1 MYKFSLL
8 IDICFKLF
16 RIFLYISIIILF
28 LAAKLS
34 YAQSSI
40 AIGYTPKYSD
50 NFKNFE
56 YVQPDMT
63 KGGSIKLSA
72 FGSFESLNPFLLKSL
87 SAAGLN
93 DLIFETLME
102 RSLDEPSSSYAHVA
116 HSYELSKDNLSVT
129 YYLDTNARFS
139 NGKNIKASDVK
150 FSFDTLMSKEAHPQY
165 RLYWADIQSA
175 EVLNDSTIKFFFKKV
190 NPELHMMIGDLPI
203 FSAEWFKNKKFNES
217 ILDNPIASGP
227 YIISDYEIGRFI
239 EYERNPNYWARNKST
254 RIGMFNFDKI
264 VFKYYKD
271 MTVALEAFKGGE
283 YDFIYENHSKRW
295 ARDYSGPNFDN
306 GTIIKRQLK
315 HSNNTGIQ
323 GFVFNTRKKIF
334 QNKEIR
340 KAITL
345 AFDFTWS
352 NDNLF
357 YNQYKR
363 CDSYFSNSELS
374 ASIVPSN
381 NEIELAKKIGIPLS
395 RLKNKEYNFLKNK
408 NTRQNLIQAKKIF
421 DKFGFRV
428 INNNLYDPQNRKV
441 EFSFLLA
448 QKGFERILAPF
459 AMNLKKLGITLNYRT
474 IDTSLYQRRVDS
486 FDFDMMVMSY
496 PQSQS
501 PGSELYA
508 MFHSESAD
516 RRGSFNVGGIK
527 DKDVDN
533 LIDEIIYSKKRDDL
547 ITASHLLDRLLWND
561 FYMLPNWYIS
571 EHRIAYFDKFNYPEK
586 LPKYFQATNYILKT
600 WATKNE

>member
-1 MYKFSLL
+1 MYHFLL
-8 IDICFKLF
+8 IMDICNK
-16 RIFLYISIIILF
+16 FLNKFLIMLTILLVNSSIL
-28 LAAKLS
+28 
-34 YAQSSI
+34 YANSSI
-40 AIGYTPKYSD
+40 AIGYTPKYSN

-56 YVQPDMT
+56 YVNPDIV
-63 KGGSIKLSA
+63 KGGLIKLSA

-93 DLIFETLME
+93 DLVFETLME
-102 RSLDEPSSSYAHVA
+102 RSLDEPSSSYAHIA
-116 HSYELSKDNLSVT
+116 SSYEIADDKLSVI
-129 YYLDTNARFS
+129 YYIDDKAKFS
-139 NGKNIKASDVK
+139 NGERIRAVDVK
-150 FSFDTLMSKEAHPQY
+150 FSFDTLMSNDAHPQY
-165 RLYWADIQSA
+165 RLYWADVNSA
-175 EVLNDSTIKFFFKKV
+175 EVLNEYSVRFVFKKT
-190 NPELHMMIGDLPI
+190 NPELHMMLGDLPI
-203 FSAEWFKNKKFNES
+203 FSAKWFNKKQFNS
-217 ILDNPIASGP
+217 VVLDDPIASGP
-227 YIISDYEIGRFI
+227 YIVSDYEIGRFI
-239 EYERNPNYWARNKST
+239 EYKRNSKYWAKKKPT
-254 RIGMFNFDKI
+254 RVGMFNFDTI
-264 VFKYYKD
+264 IFKYYKD
-271 MTVALEAFKGGE
+271 MTVALEAFKAGE

-306 GTIIKRQLK
+306 GVIIKRQLK

-323 GFVFNTRKKIF
+323 GFIFNTRKEIF
-334 QNKEIR
+334 KNREIR

-345 AFDFTWS
+345 AFDFKWS

-357 YNQYKR
+357 YNQYER

-374 ASIVPSN
+374 ASIVPSD
-381 NEIELAKKIGIPLS
+381 NEVMLAKKLGINLS
-395 RLKNKEYNFLKNK
+395 RLKNKEHNFIVN
-408 NTRQNLIQAKKIF
+408 NNIRNNLIEAKKIF
-421 DKFGFRV
+421 DKLGYNV
-428 INNNLYDPQNRKV
+428 VNNKLFSPQGKKV

-508 MFHSESAD
+508 MFHSSSSE
-516 RRGSFNVGGIK
+516 RRGSFNVGGIN
-527 DKDVDN
+527 DKDVDK

-547 ITASHLLDRLLWND
+547 IVASHLLDRILWND
-561 FYMLPNWYIS
+561 YYMLPNWYIS
-571 EHRIAYFDKFNYPEK
+571 EHRIAYFDKFNYPKK

-600 WATKNE
+600 WATKYE

>member
-1 MYKFSLL
+1 MYHFLL
-8 IDICFKLF
+8 IMDICNK
-16 RIFLYISIIILF
+16 FLNKFLIMLTILLVNSSIL
-28 LAAKLS
+28 
-34 YAQSSI
+34 YANSSI
-40 AIGYTPKYSD
+40 AIGYTPKYSN

-56 YVQPDMT
+56 YVNPDIA
-63 KGGSIKLSA
+63 KGGLIKLSA

-93 DLIFETLME
+93 DLVFETLME
-102 RSLDEPSSSYAHVA
+102 RSLDEPSSSYAHIA
-116 HSYELSKDNLSVT
+116 SSYEIADDKLSVI
-129 YYLDTNARFS
+129 YYIDDKAKFS
-139 NGKNIKASDVK
+139 NGERIRAVDVK
-150 FSFDTLMSKEAHPQY
+150 FSFDTLMSNDAHPQY
-165 RLYWADIQSA
+165 RLYWADVNSA
-175 EVLNDSTIKFFFKKV
+175 EVLNEYSVRFVFKKS
-190 NPELHMMIGDLPI
+190 NPELHMMLGDLPI
-203 FSAEWFKNKKFNES
+203 FSSEWFNNKQFNSVVLE
-217 ILDNPIASGP
+217 DPIASGP
-227 YIISDYEIGRFI
+227 YIVSDYEIGRFI
-239 EYERNPNYWARNKST
+239 EYKRNPKYWAKKKPT
-254 RIGMFNFDKI
+254 RVGMFNFDTI
-264 VFKYYKD
+264 IFKYYKD
-271 MTVALEAFKGGE
+271 MTVALEAFKAGE

-306 GTIIKRQLK
+306 GVIIKRQLK

-323 GFVFNTRKKIF
+323 GFIFNTRKEIF
-334 QNKEIR
+334 QNREIR

-345 AFDFTWS
+345 AFDFKWS

-357 YNQYKR
+357 YNQYER

-374 ASIVPSN
+374 ASIVPSD
-381 NEIELAKKIGIPLS
+381 NEVMLAKKLGINLN
-395 RLKNKEYNFLKNK
+395 RLKNKEHNFIVN
-408 NTRQNLIQAKKIF
+408 NNIRDNLIEAKKIF
-421 DKFGFRV
+421 DKLGYNV
-428 INNNLYDPQNRKV
+428 VNNKLFSPQGKKV

-508 MFHSESAD
+508 MFHSSSSE
-516 RRGSFNVGGIK
+516 RRGSFNVGGIN
-527 DKDVDN
+527 DKDVDK

-547 ITASHLLDRLLWND
+547 IVASHLLDRILWND
-561 FYMLPNWYIS
+561 YYMLPNWYIS
-571 EHRIAYFDKFNYPEK
+571 EHRIAYFDKFNYPKK

-600 WATKNE
+600 WAIKYE

>member
-1 MYKFSLL
+1 MYHFLL
-8 IDICFKLF
+8 IMDICNK
-16 RIFLYISIIILF
+16 FLNKFLIMLTILLVNSSIL
-28 LAAKLS
+28 
-34 YAQSSI
+34 YANSSI
-40 AIGYTPKYSD
+40 AIGYTPKYSN

-56 YVQPDMT
+56 YVNPDIM

-93 DLIFETLME
+93 DLVFETLME
-102 RSLDEPSSSYAHVA
+102 RSLDEPSSSYAHIA
-116 HSYELSKDNLSVT
+116 SSYEIADDKLSVI
-129 YYLDTNARFS
+129 YYIDDKAKFS
-139 NGKNIKASDVK
+139 NGERIKAADVK
-150 FSFDTLMSKEAHPQY
+150 FSFDTLMSNDAHPQY
-165 RLYWADIQSA
+165 RLYWADVNSA
-175 EVLNDSTIKFFFKKV
+175 EVLNEYSVRFVFKKT
-190 NPELHMMIGDLPI
+190 NPELHMMLGDLPI
-203 FSAEWFKNKKFNES
+203 FSAEWFNKKQFNS
-217 ILDNPIASGP
+217 VVLDDPIASGP
-227 YIISDYEIGRFI
+227 YIVSDYEIGRFI
-239 EYERNPNYWARNKST
+239 EYKRNPKYWANKKPT
-254 RIGMFNFDKI
+254 RVGMFNFDTI
-264 VFKYYKD
+264 IFKYYKD
-271 MTVALEAFKGGE
+271 MTVALEAFKAGE

-306 GTIIKRQLK
+306 GVIIKRQLK

-323 GFVFNTRKKIF
+323 GFVFNTRKEIF
-334 QNKEIR
+334 KNREIR

-345 AFDFTWS
+345 AFDFKWS

-357 YNQYKR
+357 YNQYER

-374 ASIVPSN
+374 ASIVPSD
-381 NEIELAKKIGIPLS
+381 NEVMLAKKLGINLS
-395 RLKNKEYNFLKNK
+395 RLKNKEHNFIVN
-408 NTRQNLIQAKKIF
+408 NNIRNNLIEAKKIF
-421 DKFGFRV
+421 DKLGYNV
-428 INNNLYDPQNRKV
+428 VNNKLFSPQGKKV

-508 MFHSESAD
+508 MFHSSSSE
-516 RRGSFNVGGIK
+516 RRGSFNVGGIN
-527 DKDVDN
+527 DKDVDK
-533 LIDEIIYSKKRDDL
+533 LIEEIIYSKKRDDL
-547 ITASHLLDRLLWND
+547 IIASHLLDRILWND

-600 WATKNE
+600 WAIKYE

>member
-1 MYKFSLL
+1 MYHFLL
-8 IDICFKLF
+8 IMDICNK
-16 RIFLYISIIILF
+16 FLNKFLIILAI
-28 LAAKLS
+28 LLVNS
-34 YAQSSI
+34 SILYANSSI
-40 AIGYTPKYSD
+40 AIGYTPKYSN

-56 YVQPDMT
+56 YVNPDIM

-93 DLIFETLME
+93 DLVFETLME
-102 RSLDEPSSSYAHVA
+102 RSLDEPSSSYAHIA
-116 HSYELSKDNLSVT
+116 SSYEIADDKLSVI
-129 YYLDTNARFS
+129 YYIDDKAKFS
-139 NGKNIKASDVK
+139 NGERIKAADVK
-150 FSFDTLMSKEAHPQY
+150 FSFDTLMSNDAHPQY
-165 RLYWADIQSA
+165 RLYWADVNSA
-175 EVLNDSTIKFFFKKV
+175 EVLNEYSVRFVFKKS
-190 NPELHMMIGDLPI
+190 NPELHMMLGDLPI
-203 FSAEWFKNKKFNES
+203 FSAEWFNKKQFNS
-217 ILDNPIASGP
+217 VVLDDPIASGP
-227 YIISDYEIGRFI
+227 YIVSDYEIGRFI
-239 EYERNPNYWARNKST
+239 EYKRNPKYWANKKPT
-254 RIGMFNFDKI
+254 RVGMFNFDTI
-264 VFKYYKD
+264 IFKYYKD
-271 MTVALEAFKGGE
+271 MTVALEAFKAGE

-306 GTIIKRQLK
+306 GVIIKRQLK

-323 GFVFNTRKKIF
+323 GFVFNTRKEIF
-334 QNKEIR
+334 QNREIR

-345 AFDFTWS
+345 AFDFKWS

-357 YNQYKR
+357 YNQYER

-374 ASIVPSN
+374 ASIVPSD
-381 NEIELAKKIGIPLS
+381 NEVMLAKKLGINLN
-395 RLKNKEYNFLKNK
+395 RLKNKEHNFIVN
-408 NTRQNLIQAKKIF
+408 NNIRDNLIEAKKIF
-421 DKFGFRV
+421 DKLGFKV
-428 INNNLYDPQNRKV
+428 VNNKLFSPQGKKV

-508 MFHSESAD
+508 MFHSSSSE
-516 RRGSFNVGGIK
+516 RRGSFNVGGIN
-527 DKDVDN
+527 DKDVDK

-547 ITASHLLDRLLWND
+547 IVASHLLDRILWND
-561 FYMLPNWYIS
+561 YYMLPNWYIS
-571 EHRIAYFDKFNYPEK
+571 EHRIAYFDKFNYPKK

-600 WATKNE
+600 WAIKYE

>member
-1 MYKFSLL
+1 MYHFLL
-8 IDICFKLF
+8 IMDICNK
-16 RIFLYISIIILF
+16 FLNKFLIILTI
-28 LAAKLS
+28 LLVNS
-34 YAQSSI
+34 SILYANSSI
-40 AIGYTPKYSD
+40 AIGYTPKYSN

-56 YVQPDMT
+56 YVNPDIA

-93 DLIFETLME
+93 DLVFETLME
-102 RSLDEPSSSYAHVA
+102 RSLDEPSSSYAHIA
-116 HSYELSKDNLSVT
+116 SSYKIADDKLSVI
-129 YYLDTNARFS
+129 YYIDDNAKFS
-139 NGKNIKASDVK
+139 NGERIKAADVK
-150 FSFDTLMSKEAHPQY
+150 FSFDTLMSNDAHPQY
-165 RLYWADIQSA
+165 RLYWADVNSA
-175 EVLNDSTIKFFFKKV
+175 EVLNEYSIRFVFKKS
-190 NPELHMMIGDLPI
+190 NPELHMMLGDLPI
-203 FSAEWFKNKKFNES
+203 FSAKWFNKKQFNNVVLE
-217 ILDNPIASGP
+217 DPIASGP
-227 YIISDYEIGRFI
+227 YVVSDYEIGRFI
-239 EYERNPNYWARNKST
+239 EYKRNPKYWAKKKPT
-254 RIGMFNFDKI
+254 RVGMFNFDTI
-264 VFKYYKD
+264 IFKYYKD
-271 MTVALEAFKGGE
+271 MTVALEAFKAGE

-306 GTIIKRQLK
+306 GVIIKRQLK

-323 GFVFNTRKKIF
+323 GFVFNTRKEIF
-334 QNKEIR
+334 QNREIR

-345 AFDFTWS
+345 AFDFQWS

-357 YNQYKR
+357 YNQYER

-374 ASIVPSN
+374 ASIVPSD
-381 NEIELAKKIGIPLS
+381 NEVMLAKKLGINLN
-395 RLKNKEYNFLKNK
+395 RLKNKEHNFIVN
-408 NTRQNLIQAKKIF
+408 NNIRDNLIEAKKIF
-421 DKFGFRV
+421 DKLGYNV
-428 INNNLYDPQNRKV
+428 VNNKLFSPQGKKV

-508 MFHSESAD
+508 MFHSSSSE
-516 RRGSFNVGGIK
+516 RRGSFNVGGIN
-527 DKDVDN
+527 DKDVDK

-547 ITASHLLDRLLWND
+547 IIASHLLDRILWND

-571 EHRIAYFDKFNYPEK
+571 EHRIAYFDKFNYPET

-600 WATKNE
+600 WAIKYE

>member
-1 MYKFSLL
+1 MYHFLL
-8 IDICFKLF
+8 IMDICNK
-16 RIFLYISIIILF
+16 FLNKFLIMLTILLVNSSIL
-28 LAAKLS
+28 
-34 YAQSSI
+34 YANSSI
-40 AIGYTPKYSD
+40 AIGYTPKYSN

-56 YVQPDMT
+56 YVNPDIE
-63 KGGSIKLSA
+63 KGGLIKLSA

-93 DLIFETLME
+93 DLVFETLME
-102 RSLDEPSSSYAHVA
+102 RSLDEPSSSYAHIA
-116 HSYELSKDNLSVT
+116 SSYEIADDKLSVI
-129 YYLDTNARFS
+129 YYIDDKAKFS
-139 NGKNIKASDVK
+139 NGERIRAVDVK
-150 FSFDTLMSKEAHPQY
+150 FSFDTLMSNDAHPQY
-165 RLYWADIQSA
+165 RLYWADVNSA
-175 EVLNDSTIKFFFKKV
+175 EVLNEYSVRFVFKKT
-190 NPELHMMIGDLPI
+190 NPELHMMLGDLPI
-203 FSAEWFKNKKFNES
+203 FSAKWFNKKQFNS
-217 ILDNPIASGP
+217 VVLDDPIASGP
-227 YIISDYEIGRFI
+227 YIVSDYEIGRFI
-239 EYERNPNYWARNKST
+239 EYKRNSKYWAKKKPT
-254 RIGMFNFDKI
+254 RVGMFNFDTI
-264 VFKYYKD
+264 IFKYYKD
-271 MTVALEAFKGGE
+271 MTVALEAFKAGE

-306 GTIIKRQLK
+306 GVIIKRQLK

-323 GFVFNTRKKIF
+323 GFIFNTRKEIF
-334 QNKEIR
+334 KNREIR

-345 AFDFTWS
+345 AFDFKWS

-357 YNQYKR
+357 YNQYER

-374 ASIVPSN
+374 ASIVPSD
-381 NEIELAKKIGIPLS
+381 NEVMLAKKLGINLN
-395 RLKNKEYNFLKNK
+395 RLKNKEHNFIVN
-408 NTRQNLIQAKKIF
+408 NNIRNNLIEAKKIF
-421 DKFGFRV
+421 DKLGYNV
-428 INNNLYDPQNRKV
+428 VNNKLFSPQGKKV

-508 MFHSESAD
+508 MFHSSSSE
-516 RRGSFNVGGIK
+516 RRGSFNVGGIN
-527 DKDVDN
+527 DKDVDK

-547 ITASHLLDRLLWND
+547 IVASHLLDRILWND
-561 FYMLPNWYIS
+561 YYMLPNWYIS
-571 EHRIAYFDKFNYPEK
+571 EHRIAYFDKFNYPKK

-600 WATKNE
+600 WATKYE

>member
-1 MYKFSLL
+1 MYHFLL
-8 IDICFKLF
+8 IMDICNK
-16 RIFLYISIIILF
+16 FLNKFLIMLTILLVNSSIL
-28 LAAKLS
+28 
-34 YAQSSI
+34 YANSSI
-40 AIGYTPKYSD
+40 AIGYTPKYSN

-56 YVQPDMT
+56 YVNPDIV
-63 KGGSIKLSA
+63 KGGLIKLSA

-93 DLIFETLME
+93 DLVFETLME
-102 RSLDEPSSSYAHVA
+102 RSLDEPSSSYAHIA
-116 HSYELSKDNLSVT
+116 SSYEIADDKLSVI
-129 YYLDTNARFS
+129 YYIDDKAKFS
-139 NGKNIKASDVK
+139 NGERIRAVDVK
-150 FSFDTLMSKEAHPQY
+150 FSFDTLMSNDAHPQY
-165 RLYWADIQSA
+165 RLYWADVNSA
-175 EVLNDSTIKFFFKKV
+175 EVLNEYSVRFVFKKT
-190 NPELHMMIGDLPI
+190 NPELHMMLGDLPI
-203 FSAEWFKNKKFNES
+203 FSAKWFNKKQFNS
-217 ILDNPIASGP
+217 VVLDDPIASGP
-227 YIISDYEIGRFI
+227 YIVSDYEIGRFI
-239 EYERNPNYWARNKST
+239 EYKRNSKYWAKKKPT
-254 RIGMFNFDKI
+254 RVGMFNFDTI
-264 VFKYYKD
+264 IFKYYKD
-271 MTVALEAFKGGE
+271 MTVALEAFKAGE

-306 GTIIKRQLK
+306 GVIIKRQLK

-323 GFVFNTRKKIF
+323 GFIFNTRKEIF
-334 QNKEIR
+334 KNREIR

-345 AFDFTWS
+345 AFDFKWS

-357 YNQYKR
+357 YNQYER

-374 ASIVPSN
+374 ASIVPSD
-381 NEIELAKKIGIPLS
+381 NEVMLAKKLGINLS
-395 RLKNKEYNFLKNK
+395 RLKNKEHNFIVN
-408 NTRQNLIQAKKIF
+408 NNIRNNLIEAKKIF
-421 DKFGFRV
+421 DKLGYNV
-428 INNNLYDPQNRKV
+428 VNNKLFSPQGKKV

-508 MFHSESAD
+508 MFHSSSSE
-516 RRGSFNVGGIK
+516 RRGSFNVGGIN
-527 DKDVDN
+527 DKDVDK

-547 ITASHLLDRLLWND
+547 IMASHLLDRILWND
-561 FYMLPNWYIS
+561 YYMLPNWYIS
-571 EHRIAYFDKFNYPEK
+571 EHRIAYFDKFNYPKK

-600 WATKNE
+600 WAIKYE

>member
-1 MYKFSLL
+1 MYHFLL
-8 IDICFKLF
+8 IMDICNK
-16 RIFLYISIIILF
+16 FLNKFLIMLTILLVNSSIL
-28 LAAKLS
+28 
-34 YAQSSI
+34 YANSSI
-40 AIGYTPKYSD
+40 AIGYTPKYSN

-56 YVQPDMT
+56 YVNPDIM

-93 DLIFETLME
+93 DLVFETLME
-102 RSLDEPSSSYAHVA
+102 RSLDEPSSSYAHIA
-116 HSYELSKDNLSVT
+116 SSYEIADDKLSVI
-129 YYLDTNARFS
+129 YYIDDKAKFS
-139 NGKNIKASDVK
+139 NGERIRAVDVK
-150 FSFDTLMSKEAHPQY
+150 FSFDTLMSNDAHPQY
-165 RLYWADIQSA
+165 RLYWADVNSA
-175 EVLNDSTIKFFFKKV
+175 EVLNEYSVRFVFKKT
-190 NPELHMMIGDLPI
+190 NPELHMMLGDLPI
-203 FSAEWFKNKKFNES
+203 FSAKWFNKKQFNS
-217 ILDNPIASGP
+217 VVLDDPIASGP
-227 YIISDYEIGRFI
+227 YIVSDYEIGRFI
-239 EYERNPNYWARNKST
+239 EYKRNPKYWAKKKPT
-254 RIGMFNFDKI
+254 RVGMFNFDTI
-264 VFKYYKD
+264 IFKYYKD
-271 MTVALEAFKGGE
+271 MTVALEAFKAGE

-306 GTIIKRQLK
+306 GVIIKRQLK

-323 GFVFNTRKKIF
+323 GFIFNTRKEIF
-334 QNKEIR
+334 QNREIR

-345 AFDFTWS
+345 AFDFKWS

-357 YNQYKR
+357 YNQYER

-374 ASIVPSN
+374 ASIVPSD
-381 NEIELAKKIGIPLS
+381 NEVMLAKKLGINLN
-395 RLKNKEYNFLKNK
+395 RLKNKEHNFIVN
-408 NTRQNLIQAKKIF
+408 NNIRDNLIEAKKIF
-421 DKFGFRV
+421 DKLGFKV
-428 INNNLYDPQNRKV
+428 VNNKLFSPQGKKV

-508 MFHSESAD
+508 MFHSSSSE
-516 RRGSFNVGGIK
+516 RRGSFNVGGIN
-527 DKDVDN
+527 DKDVDK

-547 ITASHLLDRLLWND
+547 IVASHLLDRILWND
-561 FYMLPNWYIS
+561 YYMLPNWYIS
-571 EHRIAYFDKFNYPEK
+571 EHRIAYFDKFNYPKK

-600 WATKNE
+600 WAIKYE

>member
-1 MYKFSLL
+1 MYHFLL
-8 IDICFKLF
+8 IMDICNK
-16 RIFLYISIIILF
+16 FLNKFLIMLTILLVNSSIL
-28 LAAKLS
+28 
-34 YAQSSI
+34 YANSSI
-40 AIGYTPKYSD
+40 AIGYTPKYSN

-56 YVQPDMT
+56 YVNPDIV
-63 KGGSIKLSA
+63 KGGLIKLSA

-93 DLIFETLME
+93 DLVFETLME
-102 RSLDEPSSSYAHVA
+102 RSLDEPSSSYAHIA
-116 HSYELSKDNLSVT
+116 SSYEIADDKLSVI
-129 YYLDTNARFS
+129 YYIDDKAKFS
-139 NGKNIKASDVK
+139 NGERIRAVDVK
-150 FSFDTLMSKEAHPQY
+150 FSFDTLMSNDAHPQY
-165 RLYWADIQSA
+165 RLYWADVNSA
-175 EVLNDSTIKFFFKKV
+175 EVLNEYSVRFVFKKT
-190 NPELHMMIGDLPI
+190 NPELHMMLGDLPI
-203 FSAEWFKNKKFNES
+203 FSAKWFNKKQFNS
-217 ILDNPIASGP
+217 VVLDDPIASGP
-227 YIISDYEIGRFI
+227 YIVSDYEIGRFI
-239 EYERNPNYWARNKST
+239 EYKRNPKYWAKKKPT
-254 RIGMFNFDKI
+254 RVGMFNFDTI
-264 VFKYYKD
+264 IFKYYKD
-271 MTVALEAFKGGE
+271 MTVALEAFKAGE

-306 GTIIKRQLK
+306 GVIIKRQLK

-323 GFVFNTRKKIF
+323 GFIFNTRKEIF
-334 QNKEIR
+334 KNREIR

-345 AFDFTWS
+345 AFDFKWS

-357 YNQYKR
+357 YNQYER

-374 ASIVPSN
+374 ASIVPSD
-381 NEIELAKKIGIPLS
+381 NEVMLAKKLGINLS
-395 RLKNKEYNFLKNK
+395 RLKNKEHNFIVN
-408 NTRQNLIQAKKIF
+408 NNIRNNLIEAKKIF
-421 DKFGFRV
+421 DKLGYNV
-428 INNNLYDPQNRKV
+428 VNNKLFSPQGKKV

-508 MFHSESAD
+508 MFHSSSSE
-516 RRGSFNVGGIK
+516 RRGSFNVGGIN
-527 DKDVDN
+527 DKDVDK

-547 ITASHLLDRLLWND
+547 IVASHLLDRILWND
-561 FYMLPNWYIS
+561 YYMLPNWYIS
-571 EHRIAYFDKFNYPEK
+571 EHRIAYFDKFNYPKK

-600 WATKNE
+600 WATKYE

>member
-1 MYKFSLL
+1 MYHFLL
-8 IDICFKLF
+8 IMDICNK
-16 RIFLYISIIILF
+16 FLNKFLIILTI
-28 LAAKLS
+28 LLVNS
-34 YAQSSI
+34 SILYANSSI
-40 AIGYTPKYSD
+40 AIGYTPKYSN

-56 YVQPDMT
+56 YVNPDIA

-93 DLIFETLME
+93 DLVFETLME
-102 RSLDEPSSSYAHVA
+102 RSLDEPSSSYAHIA
-116 HSYELSKDNLSVT
+116 SSYEIADDKLSVI
-129 YYLDTNARFS
+129 YYIDDKAKFS
-139 NGKNIKASDVK
+139 NGDRIKAVDVK
-150 FSFDTLMSKEAHPQY
+150 FSFDTLMSNDAHPQY
-165 RLYWADIQSA
+165 RLYWADVNSA
-175 EVLNDSTIKFFFKKV
+175 EVLNDYSVRFVFKKS
-190 NPELHMMIGDLPI
+190 NPELHMMLGDLPI
-203 FSAEWFKNKKFNES
+203 FSSEWFNKKQFNSVVLE
-217 ILDNPIASGP
+217 DPIASGP
-227 YIISDYEIGRFI
+227 YVVSDYEIGRFI
-239 EYERNPNYWARNKST
+239 EYKRNPKYWAKKKPT
-254 RIGMFNFDKI
+254 RVGMFNFDTI
-264 VFKYYKD
+264 IFKYYKD
-271 MTVALEAFKGGE
+271 MTVALEAFKAGE

-306 GTIIKRQLK
+306 GVIIKRQLK

-323 GFVFNTRKKIF
+323 GFVFNTRKEIF
-334 QNKEIR
+334 QNREIR

-345 AFDFTWS
+345 AFDFQWS

-357 YNQYKR
+357 YNQYER

-374 ASIVPSN
+374 ASVVPSD
-381 NEIELAKKIGIPLS
+381 NEVMLAKKLGINLN
-395 RLKNKEYNFLKNK
+395 RLKNKEHNFIVN
-408 NTRQNLIQAKKIF
+408 NNIRDNLIEAKKIF
-421 DKFGFRV
+421 DKLGYNV
-428 INNNLYDPQNRKV
+428 VNNKLLSPQGKKV

-508 MFHSESAD
+508 MFHSSSSE
-516 RRGSFNVGGIK
+516 RRGSFNVGGIN
-527 DKDVDN
+527 DKDVDK

-547 ITASHLLDRLLWND
+547 IIASHLLDRILWND

-571 EHRIAYFDKFNYPEK
+571 EHIIAYFDKFNYPKK

-600 WATKNE
+600 WAIKYE

>member
-1 MYKFSLL
+1 MYHFLL
-8 IDICFKLF
+8 IMDICNK
-16 RIFLYISIIILF
+16 FLNKFLIMLTILLVNSSIL
-28 LAAKLS
+28 
-34 YAQSSI
+34 YANSSI
-40 AIGYTPKYSD
+40 AIGYTPKYSN

-56 YVQPDMT
+56 YVNPDIE
-63 KGGSIKLSA
+63 KGGLIKLSA

-93 DLIFETLME
+93 DLVFETLME
-102 RSLDEPSSSYAHVA
+102 RSLDEPSSSYAHIA
-116 HSYELSKDNLSVT
+116 SSYEIADDKLSVI
-129 YYLDTNARFS
+129 YNIDDKAKFS
-139 NGKNIKASDVK
+139 NGERIRAVDVK
-150 FSFDTLMSKEAHPQY
+150 FSFDTLMSNDAHPQY
-165 RLYWADIQSA
+165 RLYWADVNSA
-175 EVLNDSTIKFFFKKV
+175 EVLNEYSVRFVFKKA
-190 NPELHMMIGDLPI
+190 NPELHMMLGDLPI
-203 FSAEWFKNKKFNES
+203 FSAKWFNKKQFNTVV
-217 ILDNPIASGP
+217 LDDPIASGP
-227 YIISDYEIGRFI
+227 YIVSDYEIGRFI
-239 EYERNPNYWARNKST
+239 EYKRNSKYWAKKKPT
-254 RIGMFNFDKI
+254 RVGMFNFDTI
-264 VFKYYKD
+264 IFKYYKD
-271 MTVALEAFKGGE
+271 MTVALEAFKAGE

-306 GTIIKRQLK
+306 GVIIKRQLK

-323 GFVFNTRKKIF
+323 GFIFNTRKEIF
-334 QNKEIR
+334 KNREIR

-345 AFDFTWS
+345 AFDFKWS

-357 YNQYKR
+357 YNQYER

-374 ASIVPSN
+374 ASIVPSD
-381 NEIELAKKIGIPLS
+381 NEVMLAKKLGINLN
-395 RLKNKEYNFLKNK
+395 RLKNKEHNFIVN
-408 NTRQNLIQAKKIF
+408 NNIRDNLIEAKKIF
-421 DKFGFRV
+421 DKLGFKV
-428 INNNLYDPQNRKV
+428 VNNKLFSPQGKKV

-508 MFHSESAD
+508 MFHSSSSE
-516 RRGSFNVGGIK
+516 RRGSFNVGGIN
-527 DKDVDN
+527 DKDVDK

-547 ITASHLLDRLLWND
+547 IVASHLLDRILWND
-561 FYMLPNWYIS
+561 YYMLPNWYIS
-571 EHRIAYFDKFNYPEK
+571 EHRIAYFDKFNYPKK

-600 WATKNE
+600 WAIKYE

>member
-1 MYKFSLL
+1 MYHFLL
-8 IDICFKLF
+8 IMDICNK
-16 RIFLYISIIILF
+16 FLNKFLIMLTILLVNSSIL
-28 LAAKLS
+28 
-34 YAQSSI
+34 YANSSI
-40 AIGYTPKYSD
+40 AIGYTPKYSN

-56 YVQPDMT
+56 YVNPDIM

-93 DLIFETLME
+93 DLVFETLME
-102 RSLDEPSSSYAHVA
+102 RSLDEPSSSYAHIA
-116 HSYELSKDNLSVT
+116 SSYEIADDKLSVI
-129 YYLDTNARFS
+129 YYIDDKAKFS
-139 NGKNIKASDVK
+139 NGERIKAADVK
-150 FSFDTLMSKEAHPQY
+150 FSFDTLMSNDAHPQY
-165 RLYWADIQSA
+165 RLYWADVNSA
-175 EVLNDSTIKFFFKKV
+175 EVLNEYSVRFVFKKT
-190 NPELHMMIGDLPI
+190 NPELHMMLGDLPI
-203 FSAEWFKNKKFNES
+203 FSAEWFNKKQFNS
-217 ILDNPIASGP
+217 VVLDDPIASGP
-227 YIISDYEIGRFI
+227 YIVSDYEIGRFI
-239 EYERNPNYWARNKST
+239 EYKRNPKYWANKKPT
-254 RIGMFNFDKI
+254 RVGMFNFDTI
-264 VFKYYKD
+264 IFKYYKD
-271 MTVALEAFKGGE
+271 MTVALEAFKAGE

-306 GTIIKRQLK
+306 GVIIKRQLK

-323 GFVFNTRKKIF
+323 GFVFNTRKEIF
-334 QNKEIR
+334 KNREIR

-345 AFDFTWS
+345 AFDFKWS

-357 YNQYKR
+357 YNQYER

-374 ASIVPSN
+374 ASIVPSD
-381 NEIELAKKIGIPLS
+381 NEVMLAKKLGINLN
-395 RLKNKEYNFLKNK
+395 RLKNKEHNFIVN
-408 NTRQNLIQAKKIF
+408 NNIRDNLIEAKKIF
-421 DKFGFRV
+421 DKLGFKV
-428 INNNLYDPQNRKV
+428 VNNKLFSPQGKKV

-508 MFHSESAD
+508 MFHSSSSE
-516 RRGSFNVGGIK
+516 RRGSFNVGGIN
-527 DKDVDN
+527 DKDVDK

-547 ITASHLLDRLLWND
+547 IIASHLLDRILWND

-600 WATKNE
+600 WAIKYE

>member
-1 MYKFSLL
+1 MYHFLL
-8 IDICFKLF
+8 IMDICNK
-16 RIFLYISIIILF
+16 FLNKFLIILTI
-28 LAAKLS
+28 LLVNS
-34 YAQSSI
+34 SILYANSSI
-40 AIGYTPKYSD
+40 AIGYTPKYSN

-56 YVQPDMT
+56 YVNPDIA

-93 DLIFETLME
+93 DLVFETLME
-102 RSLDEPSSSYAHVA
+102 RSLDEPSSSYAHIA
-116 HSYELSKDNLSVT
+116 SSYEIAEDKLSVI
-129 YYLDTNARFS
+129 YYIDDKAKFS
-139 NGKNIKASDVK
+139 NGDRIKAVDVK
-150 FSFDTLMSKEAHPQY
+150 FSFDTLMSNDAHPQY
-165 RLYWADIQSA
+165 RLYWADVNSA
-175 EVLNDSTIKFFFKKV
+175 EVINEYSVRFVFKKT
-190 NPELHMMIGDLPI
+190 NPELHMMLGDLPI
-203 FSAEWFKNKKFNES
+203 FSAKWFNKKQFNS
-217 ILDNPIASGP
+217 VVLDDPIASGP
-227 YIISDYEIGRFI
+227 YIVSDYEIGRFI
-239 EYERNPNYWARNKST
+239 EYKRNPKYWAKKKPT
-254 RIGMFNFDKI
+254 RVGMFNFDTI
-264 VFKYYKD
+264 IFKYYKD
-271 MTVALEAFKGGE
+271 MTVALEAFKAGE

-306 GTIIKRQLK
+306 GVIIKRQLK

-323 GFVFNTRKKIF
+323 GVVFNTRKEIF
-334 QNKEIR
+334 QNREIR

-345 AFDFTWS
+345 AFDFQWS

-357 YNQYKR
+357 YNQYER

-374 ASIVPSN
+374 ASVIPSD
-381 NEIELAKKIGIPLS
+381 NEVMLAKKLGINLN
-395 RLKNKEYNFLKNK
+395 RLKNKEHNFIVN
-408 NTRQNLIQAKKIF
+408 NNIRDNLIEAKKIF
-421 DKFGFRV
+421 DKLGYNV
-428 INNNLYDPQNRKV
+428 VNNKLFSPQGKKV

-508 MFHSESAD
+508 MFHSSSSE
-516 RRGSFNVGGIK
+516 RRGSFNVGGIN
-527 DKDVDN
+527 DKDVDK

-547 ITASHLLDRLLWND
+547 IVASHLLDRILWND
-561 FYMLPNWYIS
+561 YYMLQNWYIS
-571 EHRIAYFDKFNYPEK
+571 EHRIAYFDKFNYPKK

-600 WATKNE
+600 WAIKYE

>member
-1 MYKFSLL
+1 MYHFLL
-8 IDICFKLF
+8 IMDICNK
-16 RIFLYISIIILF
+16 FLNKFLIMLTILLVNSSIL
-28 LAAKLS
+28 
-34 YAQSSI
+34 YANSSI
-40 AIGYTPKYSD
+40 AIGYTPKYSN

-56 YVQPDMT
+56 YVNPDIA
-63 KGGSIKLSA
+63 KGGLIKLSA

-93 DLIFETLME
+93 DLVFETLME
-102 RSLDEPSSSYAHVA
+102 RSLDEPSSSYAHIA
-116 HSYELSKDNLSVT
+116 SSYEIADDKLSVI
-129 YYLDTNARFS
+129 YYIDDKAKFS
-139 NGKNIKASDVK
+139 NGERIRAVDVK
-150 FSFDTLMSKEAHPQY
+150 FSFDTLMSNDAHPQY
-165 RLYWADIQSA
+165 RLYWADVNSA
-175 EVLNDSTIKFFFKKV
+175 EVLNEYSVRFVFKKT
-190 NPELHMMIGDLPI
+190 NPELHMMLGDLPI
-203 FSAEWFKNKKFNES
+203 FSAKWFNKKQFNS
-217 ILDNPIASGP
+217 VVLDDPIASGP
-227 YIISDYEIGRFI
+227 YIVSDYEIGRFI
-239 EYERNPNYWARNKST
+239 EYKRNPKYWAKKKPT
-254 RIGMFNFDKI
+254 RVGMFNFDTI
-264 VFKYYKD
+264 IFKYYKD
-271 MTVALEAFKGGE
+271 MTVALEAFKAGE

-306 GTIIKRQLK
+306 GVIIKRQLK

-323 GFVFNTRKKIF
+323 GFIFNTRKEIF
-334 QNKEIR
+334 KNREIR

-345 AFDFTWS
+345 AFDFKWS

-357 YNQYKR
+357 YNQYER

-374 ASIVPSN
+374 ASIVPSD
-381 NEIELAKKIGIPLS
+381 NEVMLAKKLGINLS
-395 RLKNKEYNFLKNK
+395 RLKNKEHNFIVN
-408 NTRQNLIQAKKIF
+408 NNIRNNLIEAKKIF
-421 DKFGFRV
+421 DKLGYNV
-428 INNNLYDPQNRKV
+428 VNNKLFSPQGKKV

-508 MFHSESAD
+508 MFHSSSSE
-516 RRGSFNVGGIK
+516 RRGSFNVGGIN
-527 DKDVDN
+527 DKDVDK

-547 ITASHLLDRLLWND
+547 IVASHLLDRILWND
-561 FYMLPNWYIS
+561 YYMLPNWYIS
-571 EHRIAYFDKFNYPEK
+571 EHRIAYFDKFNYPKK

-600 WATKNE
+600 WAIKYE

>member
-1 MYKFSLL
+1 FLL
-8 IDICFKLF
+8 IMDICNK
-16 RIFLYISIIILF
+16 FLNKFLIMLTILLVNSSIL
-28 LAAKLS
+28 
-34 YAQSSI
+34 YANSSI
-40 AIGYTPKYSD
+40 AIGYTPKYSN

-56 YVQPDMT
+56 YVNPDIM

-93 DLIFETLME
+93 DLVFETLME
-102 RSLDEPSSSYAHVA
+102 RSLDEPSSSYAHIA
-116 HSYELSKDNLSVT
+116 SSYEIADDKLSVI
-129 YYLDTNARFS
+129 YYIDDKAKFS
-139 NGKNIKASDVK
+139 NGERIRAVDVK
-150 FSFDTLMSKEAHPQY
+150 FSFDTLMSNDAHPQY
-165 RLYWADIQSA
+165 RLYWADVNSA
-175 EVLNDSTIKFFFKKV
+175 EVLNEYSVRFVFKKT
-190 NPELHMMIGDLPI
+190 NPELHMMLGDLPI
-203 FSAEWFKNKKFNES
+203 FSAEWFNKKQFNS
-217 ILDNPIASGP
+217 VVLDDPIASGP
-227 YIISDYEIGRFI
+227 YIVSDYEIGRFI
-239 EYERNPNYWARNKST
+239 EYKRNPKYWANKKPT
-254 RIGMFNFDKI
+254 RVGMFNFDTI
-264 VFKYYKD
+264 IFKYYKD
-271 MTVALEAFKGGE
+271 MTVALEAFKAGE

-306 GTIIKRQLK
+306 GVIIKRQLK

-323 GFVFNTRKKIF
+323 GFVFNTRKEIF
-334 QNKEIR
+334 QNREIR

-345 AFDFTWS
+345 AFDFKWS

-357 YNQYKR
+357 YNQYER

-374 ASIVPSN
+374 ASIVPSD
-381 NEIELAKKIGIPLS
+381 NEVMLAKKLGINLN
-395 RLKNKEYNFLKNK
+395 RLKNKEHNFIVN
-408 NTRQNLIQAKKIF
+408 NNIRDNLIEAKKIF
-421 DKFGFRV
+421 DKLGFKV
-428 INNNLYDPQNRKV
+428 VNNKLFSPQGKKV

-508 MFHSESAD
+508 MFHSSSSE
-516 RRGSFNVGGIK
+516 RRGSFNVGGIN
-527 DKDVDN
+527 DKDVDK

-547 ITASHLLDRLLWND
+547 IIASHLLDRILWND

-600 WATKNE
+600 WAIKYE